1 MADLIIKYLG
11 NADLGEHYY
20 GIPARDLSA
29 SEYNAMSVEQRAL
42 VRSDVLYD
50 YSDFRDAL
58 KKQSA
63 RADAK
68 EAKAAAVIADAAVVA
83 VPAEDVAPGEY
94 VPAVDVIENVPQ

>member
-68 EAKAAAVIADAAVVA
+68 EAKAAAVVADAAVA
-83 VPAEDVAPGEY
+83 VPAEDVTPVEY